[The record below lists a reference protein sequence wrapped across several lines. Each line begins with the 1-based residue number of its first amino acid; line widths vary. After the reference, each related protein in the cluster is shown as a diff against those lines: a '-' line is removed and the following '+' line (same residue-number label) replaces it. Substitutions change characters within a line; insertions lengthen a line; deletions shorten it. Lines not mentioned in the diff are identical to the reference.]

1 MRIFVKRGWLQ
12 KNFDIMSKK
21 TIVEIMPITMS
32 IARKYKLLSQ
42 LNINKIV
49 HEWFYWSQ
57 KQEAFPQGAFEQG
70 V

>member
-1 MRIFVKRGWLQ
+1 
-12 KNFDIMSKK
+12 MSKK